1 MLTTTLACS
10 LRVHTCRSVKILR
23 NRSKRHM
30 REIFFPQSRDSLY
43 RHIAYRVCCC
53 STHGAWKTEENIDT
67 CINIKKKL
75 KIKTQKN
82 TTQNSRNE
90 LVVLQFFIIVW
101 RDRSSL
107 DRPSSW
113 YFIKKKIFSLF
124 FVLSRERRTQLQLDL
139 IVTFGKNQIF
149 LQVFFVRRKFLN
161 KFLGKTRKKI
171 EKIKVKNYL
180 IYLMRSSSFR

>member
-1 MLTTTLACS
+1 MLTTTLASS

-113 YFIKKKIFSLF
+113 YFIKKKRF
-124 FVLSRERRTQLQLDL
+124 FPSFLYSR
-139 IVTFGKNQIF
+139 
-149 LQVFFVRRKFLN
+149 VRGALN
-161 KFLGKTRKKI
+161 YNSTWSWRS
-171 EKIKVKNYL
+171 EKIRFFYK
-180 IYLMRSSSFR
+180 SFLWGGNFWINFLEKLEKKSKKYKWKII

>member
-113 YFIKKKIFSLF
+113 YFIKKKDFFPLFCTLAWEAHSTTTRLDRDVRKKSDFFTSLF
-124 FVLSRERRTQLQLDL
+124 CEEE
-139 IVTFGKNQIF
+139 IF
-149 LQVFFVRRKFLN
+149 
-161 KFLGKTRKKI
+161 
-171 EKIKVKNYL
+171 E
-180 IYLMRSSSFR
+180 